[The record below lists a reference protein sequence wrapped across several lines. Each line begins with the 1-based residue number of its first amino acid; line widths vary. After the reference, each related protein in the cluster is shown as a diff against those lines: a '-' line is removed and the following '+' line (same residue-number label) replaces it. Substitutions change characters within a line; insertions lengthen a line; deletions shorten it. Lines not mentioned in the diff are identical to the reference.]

1 MALSALVRGAL
12 GEPTRSGGGGARKLS
27 ALQRGLLRAW
37 PGWLAGRHQQQGSR
51 SSRLAVFYSIA
62 PFLNLPDKQR
72 PLRRIVRLPSA
83 DPLLPAPQLSNPH
96 LVTMPDQR
104 VTYRRRHSYRTK
116 TNKIL
121 L

>member
-1 MALSALVRGAL
+1 MARVV
-12 GEPTRSGGGGARKLS
+12 
-27 ALQRGLLRAW
+27 W
-37 PGWLAGRHQQQGSR
+37 PQHGSR
-51 SSRLAVFYSIA
+51 SKQSSKHA